1 MAGNSLANIS
11 PRIFPLL
18 CFHLKEFAKYL
29 GLLLSATCM
38 SINPFTSGAYTLSD
52 IYRNI
57 LMTKNPIEKCPSYV
71 QRQKDIFA
79 EILQANA
86 WLEKFEHEMSIRIL
100 PTTLVQIFCKIIP
113 YSRDIV

>member
-1 MAGNSLANIS
+1 
-11 PRIFPLL
+11 
-18 CFHLKEFAKYL
+18 
-29 GLLLSATCM
+29 M
-38 SINPFTSGAYTLSD
+38 SINPFTSGAFTLSD

-86 WLEKFEHEMSIRIL
+86 WLENI
-100 PTTLVQIFCKIIP
+100 
-113 YSRDIV
+113 